1 MFDHLLHI
9 TRTYYIH
16 NAIVKPIKPE
26 HRIVDN
32 VYQWT
37 INPTTLIEEI
47 SNDDSSL
54 PAPSFS
60 FVPFAEFHKHM
71 DYSRLVDVIA
81 IAIDECPARQLQ
93 TRNGSSMIQEV
104 ILIDQL

>member
-37 INPTTLIEEI
+37 INATTLIEEI

-60 FVPFAEFHKHM
+60 SVPFVKLHKHM
-71 DYSRLVDVIA
+71 DYSALVGKNWNINLIYLSKKLIARL
-81 IAIDECPARQLQ
+81 
-93 TRNGSSMIQEV
+93 
-104 ILIDQL
+104 ILIPLL

>member
-9 TRTYYIH
+9 TRTYYIY

-54 PAPSFS
+54 SAPSFS
-60 FVPFAEFHKHM
+60 FVPFVEFYKHM
-71 DYSRLVDVIA
+71 DYSVLVGKNWNINLIYLSKKLIIRL
-81 IAIDECPARQLQ
+81 
-93 TRNGSSMIQEV
+93 
-104 ILIDQL
+104 ILIPLL

>member
-26 HRIVDN
+26 YRIVDN

-60 FVPFAEFHKHM
+60 FVPFTKFRKHM
-71 DYSRLVDVIA
+71 DYSALVGKNWNINL
-81 IAIDECPARQLQ
+81 INLSKKINCKINSH
-93 TRNGSSMIQEV
+93 TSSLV
-104 ILIDQL
+104 

>member
-26 HRIVDN
+26 YRIVDN

-37 INPTTLIEEI
+37 INATTLIEEI

-60 FVPFAEFHKHM
+60 SVPFVKLHKHM
-71 DYSRLVDVIA
+71 DYSALVGKNWNINLIYLSKKLIARL
-81 IAIDECPARQLQ
+81 
-93 TRNGSSMIQEV
+93 
-104 ILIDQL
+104 ILIPLL

>member
-1 MFDHLLHI
+1 MFNHLLHI

-37 INPTTLIEEI
+37 INPTMLIEEI

-54 PAPSFS
+54 PTPSFS
-60 FVPFAEFHKHM
+60 FVSFTEFHKHM
-71 DYSRLVDVIA
+71 DYSTLVGENWNINLIYLSKKINCRL
-81 IAIDECPARQLQ
+81 
-93 TRNGSSMIQEV
+93 
-104 ILIDQL
+104 ILIPLL

>member
-16 NAIVKPIKPE
+16 NAIVKAIKPE

-54 PAPSFS
+54 LAPSFS
-60 FVPFAEFHKHM
+60 FVPFTEFHKHM
-71 DYSRLVDVIA
+71 DYSALVGK
-81 IAIDECPARQLQ
+81 
-93 TRNGSSMIQEV
+93 N
-104 ILIDQL
+104 

>member
-16 NAIVKPIKPE
+16 YAIVKPIKPE
-26 HRIVDN
+26 YRIVDN

-37 INPTTLIEEI
+37 INATTLIEEI

-60 FVPFAEFHKHM
+60 SIPFVKLHKHM
-71 DYSRLVDVIA
+71 DYSALVGKNWNINLIYLSKKLIARL
-81 IAIDECPARQLQ
+81 
-93 TRNGSSMIQEV
+93 
-104 ILIDQL
+104 ILIPLL

>member
-26 HRIVDN
+26 HQIVDN

-54 PAPSFS
+54 PEPSFS

-71 DYSRLVDVIA
+71 DYSRLVNVIA
-81 IAIDECPARQLQ
+81 VAIDVCPAQQLQ

>member
-16 NAIVKPIKPE
+16 NAVIKPIKPK
-26 HRIVDN
+26 HQIVDN

-54 PAPSFS
+54 PTPSFN
-60 FVPFAEFHKHM
+60 FVPFVEFYKHM
-71 DYSRLVDVIA
+71 DYSVLVGKNWNINLIYLSKKLIARL
-81 IAIDECPARQLQ
+81 
-93 TRNGSSMIQEV
+93 
-104 ILIDQL
+104 ILIPLL